1 MHSKLVRAPGIY
13 LVGFMGSGKTTI
25 GQLLAEE
32 LGWNFV
38 DLDED
43 IEAQQKSTI
52 AEIFEC
58 RGEEEFRRIE
68 HEALRTRVRSI
79 QCGRPCVVAMGG
91 GAFAQKVNFD
101 LVEDN
106 GITVWL
112 DCPLDTL
119 KRRVAGFTH
128 RPLASDPGRFELL
141 FQERQTAYARA
152 DFRIEVITDDPKE
165 ALQRILDLPIF

>member
-32 LGWNFV
+32 LGWGFA

-43 IEAQQKSTI
+43 IEAEQKTTI
-52 AEIFEC
+52 AEMFE
-58 RGEEEFRRIE
+58 RNGEDEFRRVE
-68 HEALRTRVRSI
+68 HEALRQRVRTI
-79 QCGRPCVVAMGG
+79 QHGCPTVLAMGG
-91 GAFAQKVNFD
+91 GTFAQKANFD

-112 DCPLDTL
+112 DCPFPTIQ
-119 KRRVAGFTH
+119 RRVAGFPH
-128 RPLASDPGRFELL
+128 RPLAADPARFEAL
-141 FQERQTAYARA
+141 FHERQASYAKA
-152 DFRIEVITDDPKE
+152 DFRIEISSDDPKA
-165 ALQRILDLPIF
+165 ALQRILELPIF